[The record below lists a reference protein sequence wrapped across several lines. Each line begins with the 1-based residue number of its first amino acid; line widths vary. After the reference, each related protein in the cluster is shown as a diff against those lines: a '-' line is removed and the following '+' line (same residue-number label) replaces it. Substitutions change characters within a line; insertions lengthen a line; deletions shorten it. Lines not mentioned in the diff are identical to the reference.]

1 VYKRQARPG
10 LDRQS
15 DHANGVELCRLAQC
29 EFAAAD
35 LVQWFALGGSGGRCL
50 PKRCPLAALFALAG
64 LWIYPK
70 EYGMKSLQRATG
82 LIGLIL
88 MAAFLL
94 PYIFKLPQLDITL
107 ILMGGLGLA
116 VFDYFSSNKND

>member
-1 VYKRQARPG
+1 
-10 LDRQS
+10 
-15 DHANGVELCRLAQC
+15 
-29 EFAAAD
+29 
-35 LVQWFALGGSGGRCL
+35 
-50 PKRCPLAALFALAG
+50 
-64 LWIYPK
+64 
-70 EYGMKSLQRATG
+70 MKSLQRFTG

-116 VFDYFSSNKND
+116 VLIIFLPTRTNKNFSDRLKTHGIFTKLRK